1 MGKQLI
7 EALQY
12 LHSKNIMHRDF
23 KTLNIFVNS
32 SGKLLVGDLGVSK
45 IVKTDYGSY
54 SRVGTPLYLAP

>member
-32 SGKLLVGDLGVSK
+32 SGNLLVNL
-45 IVKTDYGSY
+45 
-54 SRVGTPLYLAP
+54 